1 MKNSLTNHLALVLGV
16 ILLAA
21 GCAPKE
27 PVVLREVQNIQ
38 VSPGKDGNPILKAN
52 AIFHNP
58 NKASMKLKQIDLEIM
73 LDNKRVAVID
83 QQMDSMI
90 KGRADF
96 TLPLEVQLQLKEVG
110 LLDTILSLFGG
121 KRYEVRFVGNLK
133 VRVSG
138 FPVKI
143 PINYKDQI
151 KF

>member
-1 MKNSLTNHLALVLGV
+1 MK
-16 ILLAA
+16 I
-21 GCAPKE
+21 
-27 PVVLREVQNIQ
+27 R
-38 VSPGKDGNPILKAN
+38 
-52 AIFHNP
+52 
-58 NKASMKLKQIDLEIM
+58 QIDLEIM
-73 LDNKRVAVID
+73 LDSKRVAVID

-96 TLPLEVQLQLKEVG
+96 TLPLEVQLQLKDVG

-121 KRYEVRFVGNLK
+121 KRYEVQFVGNLK

-143 PINYKDQI
+143 PVNYKDQI

>member
-1 MKNSLTNHLALVLGV
+1 MKNSLNNQFALVLGV
-16 ILLAA
+16 IFLAA

-27 PVVLREVQNIQ
+27 PVVLREVQIIQ
-38 VSPGKDGNPILKAN
+38 VTPGKDGNPILRAN
-52 AIFHNP
+52 AIFYNP
-58 NKASMKLKQIDLEIM
+58 NNASMKLKRIDLEIM
-73 LDNKRVAVID
+73 LDSKRVAVID

-96 TLPLEVQLQLKEVG
+96 TLPLEVQLQLKDVG

-121 KRYEVRFVGNLK
+121 KRYEVQFVGNLK

>member
-27 PVVLREVQNIQ
+27 PVVLREVQIIQ

-58 NKASMKLKQIDLEIM
+58 NKASMKLKQIDLDIM

>member
-1 MKNSLTNHLALVLGV
+1 MKNSLTNYLTLVLGV

-27 PVVLREVQNIQ
+27 PVVLREVQIIQ

>member
-1 MKNSLTNHLALVLGV
+1 MKNSLNNQFALVLGV
-16 ILLAA
+16 IFLAA

-27 PVVLREVQNIQ
+27 PVVLREVQIIQ
-38 VSPGKDGNPILKAN
+38 VTPGKDGNPILRAN

-58 NKASMKLKQIDLEIM
+58 NKASMKIRQIDLEIM
-73 LDNKRVAVID
+73 LDSKRVAVID

-96 TLPLEVQLQLKEVG
+96 TLPLEVQLQLKDVG

-121 KRYEVRFVGNLK
+121 KRYEVQFVGNLK

>member
-1 MKNSLTNHLALVLGV
+1 M
-16 ILLAA
+16 AA

-27 PVVLREVQNIQ
+27 PVVLREVQIIQ

>member
-27 PVVLREVQNIQ
+27 PVVLREVQIIQ

>member
-1 MKNSLTNHLALVLGV
+1 MKNSLNNQFALLLGV

-27 PVVLREVQNIQ
+27 PVVLREVQIIQ
-38 VSPGKDGNPILKAN
+38 VTPGKNGNPILKAN

-58 NKASMKLKQIDLEIM
+58 NSGSMKLKQINLEIM

-90 KGRADF
+90 KGKADF
-96 TLPLEVQLQLKEVG
+96 TLPLEVQLQLKDVG

-121 KRYEVRFVGNLK
+121 KKYDVQFVGSLK

-143 PINYKDQI
+143 PVNYKDQI

>member
-1 MKNSLTNHLALVLGV
+1 MKNSLNNQFALLLGV

-27 PVVLREVQNIQ
+27 PVVLREVQIIQ
-38 VSPGKDGNPILKAN
+38 VTPGKNGNPILKAN

-58 NKASMKLKQIDLEIM
+58 NSGSMKLKQINLEIM

-90 KGRADF
+90 KGKSDF
-96 TLPLEVQLQLKEVG
+96 TLPLEVQLQLKDVG

-121 KRYEVRFVGNLK
+121 KKYEVQFVGNLK

-143 PINYKDQI
+143 PVNYKDQI

>member
-1 MKNSLTNHLALVLGV
+1 MKNSLTNYLTLVLGV

-27 PVVLREVQNIQ
+27 PVVLREVQIIQ

-83 QQMDSMI
+83 QQ
-90 KGRADF
+90 GAH
-96 TLPLEVQLQLKEVG
+96 G
-110 LLDTILSLFGG
+110 LG
-121 KRYEVRFVGNLK
+121 
-133 VRVSG
+133 
-138 FPVKI
+138 
-143 PINYKDQI
+143 Q
-151 KF
+151 